1 MRLAKSQFEQVNIRN
16 YENATEDEIPCLHIP
31 LRNVQSQSENSIGI
45 KNIGTPEGDVILLT
59 ATTDTEMERY
69 LLEHYENDNALNG
82 VKVGTITYLYGS
94 NDNIEELASEAL
106 AFYFDEDFKVREG
119 YSYTLKFP
127 FTERFDNPD
136 EVTTRCEGFGAFIVK
151 IVPDY
156 DVWTEGT
163 GNIDWS
169 NDNNWR
175 RASRE
180 ELYADNGITLTSYL
194 DNGHVKNNGE
204 IDEPAS
210 NDDGTPHVN
219 YITAED
225 RQRMQGF
232 APLYC
237 TNILMLNKET
247 ADAPELYDD
256 GPEVIN
262 GVETGFPA
270 LHTTAS
276 PMIRY
281 DFQGHEW
288 PNLTNDDGT
297 SNTSNNEANP
307 YNSSKMVRKE
317 GDIVTELYSTN
328 QCGGIV
334 FQSKTELVNTH
345 LLNYNKAWVE
355 FELPKNKW
363 HLVSSPLQGTIS
375 GEWYAP
381 TWSGRQ
387 ETTYFEPI
395 QFDVKPVS
403 ELNVTTPSDHIYS

>member
-1 MRLAKSQFEQVNIRN
+1 
-16 YENATEDEIPCLHIP
+16 
-31 LRNVQSQSENSIGI
+31 
-45 KNIGTPEGDVILLT
+45 
-59 ATTDTEMERY
+59 
-69 LLEHYENDNALNG
+69 
-82 VKVGTITYLYGS
+82 
-94 NDNIEELASEAL
+94 
-106 AFYFDEDFKVREG
+106 
-119 YSYTLKFP
+119 
-127 FTERFDNPD
+127 
-136 EVTTRCEGFGAFIVK
+136 
-151 IVPDY
+151 
-156 DVWTEGT
+156 
-163 GNIDWS
+163 
-169 NDNNWR
+169 
-175 RASRE
+175 
-180 ELYADNGITLTSYL
+180 
-194 DNGHVKNNGE
+194 
-204 IDEPAS
+204 
-210 NDDGTPHVN
+210 
-219 YITAED
+219 
-225 RQRMQGF
+225 MQGF

-355 FELPKNKW
+355 FEFPTE
-363 HLVSSPLQGTIS
+363 PGT
-375 GEWYAP
+375 YKA
-381 TWSGRQ
+381 T
-387 ETTYFEPI
+387 
-395 QFDVKPVS
+395 
-403 ELNVTTPSDHIYS
+403 VTAGQQVCWFRAQLTAQTL